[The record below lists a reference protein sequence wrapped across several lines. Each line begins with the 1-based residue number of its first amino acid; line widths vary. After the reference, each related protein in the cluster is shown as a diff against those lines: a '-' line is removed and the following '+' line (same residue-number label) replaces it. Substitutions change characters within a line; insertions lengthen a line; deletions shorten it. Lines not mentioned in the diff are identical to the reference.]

1 MDACHTHTLDAPC
14 TSEGRKEGQP
24 ADMFGGKRGL
34 KIWPGRWGQPCAT
47 LQHILYTIYNYTTT
61 ISRPDQICSMCY
73 YSEFVRVQAA
83 SLPSAHLGVM

>member
-1 MDACHTHTLDAPC
+1 MIAAMDACHTHPFDAPC

-34 KIWPGRWGQPCAT
+34 QIWPGRWGQPCAT

-61 ISRPDQICSMCY
+61 TRPHMQHVLSFRIRARTCC
-73 YSEFVRVQAA
+73 
-83 SLPSAHLGVM
+83 